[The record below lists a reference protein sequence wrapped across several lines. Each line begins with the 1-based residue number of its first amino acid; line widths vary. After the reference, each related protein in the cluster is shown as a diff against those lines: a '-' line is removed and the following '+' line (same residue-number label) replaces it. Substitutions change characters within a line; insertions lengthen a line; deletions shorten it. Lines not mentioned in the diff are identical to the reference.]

1 MSIRSIVIAGAALGL
16 VVTGGVALAQDD
28 SSDIVVTGRALSGD
42 RQINSEVVRFEDLD
56 ISNYSGARTLLSR
69 IDSAAKTVCA
79 PQAEA
84 VNLGDNADYRDCMY
98 DAVSRAVSD
107 VDAPTLTDLYQ
118 RW

>member
-16 VVTGGVALAQDD
+16 IVTGGVALAQDD
-28 SSDIVVTGRALSGD
+28 SNDIVVTSHAQRGD
-42 RQINSEVVRFEDLD
+42 REVNSQVVRFEDLD

-69 IDSAAKTVCA
+69 IDSAAKNVCA
-79 PQAEA
+79 PEAETI
-84 VNLGDNADYRDCMY
+84 NFSDNADYRDCMY

-107 VDAPTLTDLYQ
+107 VDAPTLNDLYQ